1 MFKYLL
7 NIKFVQFLFMLIFDG
22 VLLYY
27 KIIKLYKKLC
37 IFIFNMYYNIEK
49 FYILGD
55 GKQRGR

>member
-7 NIKFVQFLFMLIFDG
+7 NIKYVLFLFMLIFDG

-55 GKQRGR
+55 GK